1 MKETLATM
9 ASRLGCSQTTISR
22 VLNGQSE
29 RYRISNETVKKVL
42 AEAQRCNYSP
52 GLIAQSL
59 RKNKTET
66 IGLLIPSVANPFFAD
81 MASVIISEAHS
92 RHITTI
98 VVDMMEDGSNQDEA
112 IATVLARQVDGII
125 VIPCAANSTLME
137 EINKNVIPVVL
148 VDRYYEDSQLSYVTT
163 NNYDG
168 GLMATRLLLSNRHR
182 SIACIQGDPETMPNR
197 MRVKGYSQ
205 AMEEAGLAKEE
216 VVVGN
221 EFSIQN
227 GYLETKMLL
236 GSVQRPTAIFAL
248 SNTILLGAIKAI
260 REAGLSI
267 PDDISIISFDNNKF
281 LDYLVPP
288 ITRISQPVED
298 MARLASRLL
307 FEKMNGT
314 NPEHV
319 TRLSLLPQLI
329 PGESVGI
336 CKED

>member
-81 MASVIISEAHS
+81 IASSIIDEAHS
-92 RHITTI
+92 RHFTTL

-112 IATVLARQVDGII
+112 IATVLSHRVDGII
-125 VIPCAANSTLME
+125 VIPCAANSTLLQ

-148 VDRYYEDSQLSYVTT
+148 LDRYYEDAPLSYVTT

-168 GLMATRLLLSNRHR
+168 GLMATRQLLSNHHKR
-182 SIACIQGDPETMPNR
+182 IACIQGDPETMPNR
-197 MRVKGYSQ
+197 MRVKGYCQ
-205 AMEEAGLAKEE
+205 AMEDAGLAKYEN
-216 VVVGN
+216 VVGN
-221 EFSIQN
+221 EFSTQN

-236 GSVQRPTAIFAL
+236 GGGNKPTAIFAL

-267 PDDISIISFDNNKF
+267 PDDISIISFDNNKY
-281 LDYLVPP
+281 LDYMVPP

-298 MARLASRLL
+298 LARLASRIL

-336 CKED
+336 CREY

>member
-1 MKETLATM
+1 MKETLASM

-22 VLNGQSE
+22 VLNGQNE

-42 AEAQRCNYSP
+42 TEAQRCNYSH

-81 MASVIISEAHS
+81 MASVIIDEAHA
-92 RHITTI
+92 RRFTTI

-112 IATVLARQVDGII
+112 LATVLERQVDGII
-125 VIPCAANSTLME
+125 VIPCAANSTLLE

-148 VDRYYEDSQLSYVTT
+148 VDRYYENAPMSYVTT

-168 GLMATRLLLSNRHR
+168 GLTATRLLLSSRHR
-182 SIACIQGDPETMPNR
+182 KIACIQGAPETMPNQ
-197 MRVKGYSQ
+197 MRVKGYRQ
-205 AMEEAGLAKEE
+205 AMDEAGLGGSEII
-216 VVVGN
+216 VGN

-260 REAGLSI
+260 RESGLSI